1 MIITPERDSSDKPE
15 SNKKI
20 LRKIRNELIQI
31 RKSLSGWK
39 FIDVSKKETELSQE
53 QKIQKKIASSKE
65 DVQTQKKTSSF
76 EEPVQ
81 KENKNIFSKLKDLFT
96 KNKKDNK
103 PPTKDADKKTKDVGK
118 KDVKDVGEVTPKD
131 VKKSSPK
138 NVDECVAEETSDTVT
153 KDNQKKTDFTEKEIP
168 QKKEDEDKNVFSK
181 FKDLFTKSKK
191 NVKAPTKDVG
201 KTAAKD
207 VGEAATK
214 DIGKTV
220 AKGIG
225 EEVADAAAKDVAK
238 GAEKTAAKD
247 VGKTSGKSLL
257 KKIPLFGLGAGLVFG
272 AERFFNGDILGGFGE
287 IASGIASIIP
297 GWGTAASFGIDAA
310 LLTKDL
316 NDAGVFGSQDVP
328 QMADGGVVS
337 QPTLALIGE
346 NKEREYIIPESKLG
360 LVSNFDSPLKEVGK
374 DILGVSSNYVSQF
387 GTSKLLPYI
396 GSDLIEYQRI
406 YGNDR
411 EIIPIFTKNEGKFP
425 DIKTSP
431 LMDVFSGTKQ
441 NINENILL
449 QSFNNVLDALDASSL
464 SLGLPKAQTKAQ
476 TKSVGKSDFSGSDN
490 QEKVFNFFV
499 SKGLSDFQA
508 AAFVGNFMVEGTPS
522 INPSAVNPSSGA
534 TGVAQWLGSR
544 LEGLQDFAKRNN
556 LPVDKIEA
564 QLEYAWYELNNDEKS
579 AFEVIK
585 NTSNLEDAVNAV
597 RAEYERPEKNDAND
611 AARLSYARDF
621 LSSRQNK
628 PTSKLSSVYS
638 GTLGS
643 NAPLND
649 GKILIPVKDSYGVSS
664 RYGWRTDPITGETKF
679 HNGVD
684 LAAATGTP
692 VYASESGIIE
702 YANEGDNGGYGNMI
716 ELRGSSYK
724 HTYAHLNSIF
734 VKEGQYIN
742 AGDKIGEIGST
753 GSSTGPHLHWEV
765 LDIQRNERLDGLDVS
780 GSGSYNDS
788 VLNPTINPVPNQ
800 YEIPS
805 ESYDNTDLI
814 RSIENAR
821 NKSRVSTNYSPSYSQ
836 TNISP
841 VQKSQ
846 GNMIAFV
853 PFIYPQTSPSTTNI
867 PKSTNLSPELS
878 NYTSLNQ
885 FTPQIMS

>member
-207 VGEAATK
+207 VG
-214 DIGKTV
+214 
-220 AKGIG
+220 
-225 EEVADAAAKDVAK
+225 
-238 GAEKTAAKD
+238 KTAAKD

-346 NKEREYIIPESKLG
+346 NKEREYIIPEPKLG

-406 YGNDR
+406 YG
-411 EIIPIFTKNEGKFP
+411 TAK
-425 DIKTSP
+425 
-431 LMDVFSGTKQ
+431 
-441 NINENILL
+441 
-449 QSFNNVLDALDASSL
+449 
-464 SLGLPKAQTKAQ
+464 
-476 TKSVGKSDFSGSDN
+476 GS
-490 QEKVFNFFV
+490 
-499 SKGLSDFQA
+499 A
-508 AAFVGNFMVEGTPS
+508 AHDG
-522 INPSAVNPSSGA
+522 GA
-534 TGVAQWLGSR
+534 
-544 LEGLQDFAKRNN
+544 
-556 LPVDKIEA
+556 
-564 QLEYAWYELNNDEKS
+564 
-579 AFEVIK
+579 
-585 NTSNLEDAVNAV
+585 
-597 RAEYERPEKNDAND
+597 
-611 AARLSYARDF
+611 
-621 LSSRQNK
+621 
-628 PTSKLSSVYS
+628 
-638 GTLGS
+638 
-643 NAPLND
+643 
-649 GKILIPVKDSYGVSS
+649 
-664 RYGWRTDPITGETKF
+664 
-679 HNGVD
+679 
-684 LAAATGTP
+684 
-692 VYASESGIIE
+692 
-702 YANEGDNGGYGNMI
+702 
-716 ELRGSSYK
+716 
-724 HTYAHLNSIF
+724 
-734 VKEGQYIN
+734 
-742 AGDKIGEIGST
+742 
-753 GSSTGPHLHWEV
+753 
-765 LDIQRNERLDGLDVS
+765 
-780 GSGSYNDS
+780 
-788 VLNPTINPVPNQ
+788 
-800 YEIPS
+800 
-805 ESYDNTDLI
+805 
-814 RSIENAR
+814 
-821 NKSRVSTNYSPSYSQ
+821 
-836 TNISP
+836 
-841 VQKSQ
+841 
-846 GNMIAFV
+846 
-853 PFIYPQTSPSTTNI
+853 
-867 PKSTNLSPELS
+867 
-878 NYTSLNQ
+878 
-885 FTPQIMS
+885 